1 MFLDPPN
8 FGYSPEFFSVYR
20 LFEVQLNIPNGMIHV
35 ALTAIVP
42 EENLK
47 VGLRLVWEDSTSE
60 IFVTSSTETV
70 EDRWKTFCFS
80 AKVSTPV
87 VRAID
92 IVIFSPSSA
101 CSSTTAMAVNLGQL
115 YIDNSP
121 LVSQKS
127 WTTEKALV
135 TNTKSS
141 WNLTTVSSGEEFRDV
156 TLSWE
161 VPGPKPKNK
170 RLPHHYYV
178 YDDSFDLLGVACT
191 NKYVVSKVNTTNPRT
206 FYVQPVWE
214 GECVP
219 RLAQG
224 AEALVFQVADHK

>member
-20 LFEVQLNIPNGMIHV
+20 LFEVQLNIPTGMAHV
-35 ALTAIVP
+35 ALTALVP

-60 IFVTSSTETV
+60 IFVTSGTEEV
-70 EDRWKTFCFS
+70 EERWKTFCFS
-80 AKVSTPV
+80 AKVSTPI

-92 IVIFSPSSA
+92 IIIFSPSSA
-101 CSSTTAMAVNLGQL
+101 CSSTTAAAVNLGQL
-115 YIDNSP
+115 YISNSP
-121 LVSQKS
+121 LVSHKG

-141 WNLTTVSSGEEFRDV
+141 WNITTISSGEELQDI
-156 TLSWE
+156 TLLWE
-161 VPGPKPKNK
+161 VPGPRPKTK
-170 RLPHHYYV
+170 CLPRHYNV
-178 YDDSFDLLGVACT
+178 YDDTFNLLGVACT
-191 NKYVVSKVNTTNPRT
+191 NKYVVSGVNTSNPRT

-214 GECVP
+214 GERVSRLVP
-219 RLAQG
+219 G
-224 AEALVFQVADHK
+224 AEALVFRVSDQK